1 MSYEVCIRCGYE
13 IDKKGNFC
21 QNCGFYI
28 RRDFSEKELFVF
40 RMDIIGFTGITQKVE
55 IFDLKTNLSLLFS
68 NLRNIS
74 EKNGGYVNQYIGD
87 EIEIIWGLVKS
98 FDYKEFLNFI
108 KDIDEFFKSEAL
120 KIKFKMRMFGG
131 YGKTTIYPI
140 RTGIKAYLILA
151 SDFVNELNELKT
163 LTKEEEIILLGDV
176 EKIFPLNLLE
186 KRIENG
192 FTLFLLKKGELYGT
206 T

>member
-1 MSYEVCIRCGYE
+1 
-13 IDKKGNFC
+13 
-21 QNCGFYI
+21 
-28 RRDFSEKELFVF
+28 
-40 RMDIIGFTGITQKVE
+40 MDIIGFTGITQKVE

-151 SDFVNELNELKT
+151 SDFVNELNELKS
-163 LTKEEEIILLGDV
+163 LTKEEEIVLLGDV
-176 EKIFPLNLLE
+176 EKIFPSNLLE
-186 KRIENG
+186 KRTENG
-192 FTLFLLKKGELYGT
+192 FRLFLLKKEELYGT
-206 T
+206 A

>member
-1 MSYEVCIRCGYE
+1 MLYEVCIRCGYE

-28 RRDFSEKELFVF
+28 KRDFSEKDLFVF
-40 RMDIIGFTGITQKVE
+40 RMDIINFTGMTQKVE

-87 EIEIIWGLVKS
+87 EVEIIWGLVKS

-108 KDIDEFFKSEAL
+108 KDIDEFFKSETL

-131 YGKTTIYPI
+131 YGKVLIYPI
-140 RTGIKAYLILA
+140 HTGIKAYLLIA
-151 SDFVNELNELKT
+151 SDFIDKLNGIKN
-163 LTKEEEIILLGDV
+163 LTKEGEITIFGDV
-176 EKIFPLNLLE
+176 ENIFPPNLLE

-192 FTLFLLKKGELYGT
+192 FTLFLLKGER
-206 T
+206 